1 MKDYSSFT
9 QGNRDENFGKKV
21 AALSKVEVYTSVER
35 NSLFFWDT
43 NYI

>member
-21 AALSKVEVYTSVER
+21 AALSKVEVYTRVDPGSIKV
-35 NSLFFWDT
+35 LYT
-43 NYI
+43 NHI